1 MRAAQAWA
9 YIAGRN
15 AVLPD
20 DIQAVFPSVVSHRL
34 ERRDASLGVGGLGI
48 ATELIRA
55 VPLPP

>member
-20 DIQAVFPSVVSHRL
+20 DIQAVFPVVVSHRL
-34 ERRDASLGVGGLGI
+34 ERRDAST
-48 ATELIRA
+48 APA
-55 VPLPP
+55 ASASLPS